1 MIIKRWDGSA
11 WQEEHPKTKAQLIF
25 NDGNTESI
33 FDSNDTI
40 RLNYLPDAVFDS
52 LYFYTTVQSAPNN
65 LYTMADS
72 AFTNAASLNRS
83 PLGYYW
89 VTSSSG
95 GVTASPTTAVL
106 HNGKYWKTFLNPA
119 DDGTLGTGVTGTT
132 LEAGDWV
139 VITKIGGGDGST
151 SALAIEVTFGVVEN
165 TYELA
170 TTAID
175 GIVRLSDATTYASLS
190 GNHAITEGV
199 LKTVI
204 DQASFAASSHTHGNI
219 TNDGKVT
226 TNTAAGSGQHLVITS
241 TSDVVEQSAI
251 TLGSTT
257 TTFLSNAGTWLTP
270 AGTYSHPTL
279 TARNIDTSGVDVLDV
294 FTSNTDGHVTNITTR
309 TLPNATT
316 SAAGVMSAADKT
328 KLDGI
333 ATGANLYVHPSVT
346 LSTAAGT
353 ETTLTDITLI
363 DSLSTTPEG
372 HLSSATW
379 RKLVAGTNVSISAAS
394 NGNIT
399 ISSTDTNTTY
409 SALASGGLT
418 LTGTQFGMVHPLYMQ
433 ADAPTSPLSG
443 TIWFDL

>member
-25 NDGNTESI
+25 NNGNTESI

-52 LYFYTTVQSAPNN
+52 LYFYGTVSSAPNN
-65 LYTMADS
+65 LYALADV
-72 AFTNAASLNRS
+72 AVTNAASISRS

-89 VTSSSG
+89 VSQSAG
-95 GVTASPTTAVL
+95 ITANPTTAVL
-106 HNGKYWKTFLNPA
+106 HNGKYWKTILNPS
-119 DDGTLGTGVTGTT
+119 DEGTTGTGVTNST
-132 LEAGDWV
+132 LEAGDWI
-139 VITKIGGGDGST
+139 VITKIAGGDGST
-151 SALAIEVTFGVVEN
+151 SALAIEVTFGSIEN

-170 TTAID
+170 TTAAD

-204 DQASFAASSHTHGNI
+204 DQASFALSSHTHGNI

-226 TNTAAGSGQHLVITS
+226 TNTAAASGQHLVITS
-241 TSDVVEQSAI
+241 STDVVEQSAI

-270 AGTYSHPTL
+270 AGTYVHPTL
-279 TARNIDTSGVDVLDV
+279 TAFSIDTAGVEVLDV
-294 FTSNTDGHVTNITTR
+294 FASNTNGHVTNITKR
-309 TLPNATT
+309 TLPNAST
-316 SAAGVMSAADKT
+316 SAAGVMSASDKI

-346 LSTAAGT
+346 LTQTAGT

-363 DSLSTTPEG
+363 DSLSTTSEG
-372 HLSSATW
+372 HLSGATW
-379 RKLVAGTNVSISAAS
+379 RKLVAGTNVSISAAID
-394 NGNIT
+394 GNIT